1 MPSSVVGLGYRKGTG
16 MYAFDAIYW
25 LMVLS
30 GCVAQVTKRRRV
42 AKVAAALGLVLM
54 VPTIVRFFQLW
65 EIVQQ
70 DAPGAAVAPLR
81 MMVYAVGVAYCA
93 IMAFTI
99 STGQRRI
106 GV

>member
-1 MPSSVVGLGYRKGTG
+1 
-16 MYAFDAIYW
+16 MYVFDALW
-25 LMVLS
+25 WVMVAS
-30 GCVAQVTKRRRV
+30 SSVAQVTKRRKV
-42 AKVAAALGLVLM
+42 AKAAAALGLALM

-81 MMVYAVGVAYCA
+81 MVVYAVGIVYCA
-93 IMAFTI
+93 VIAFTI